1 MEGEA
6 RERVIIIMMM
16 MVMIEVGRL
25 TGGGIGRR
33 RLVTLMAVERGST
46 RGGVDNLTS
55 GCERTNERGVDNLK
69 SQPEGVHNSNIVK
82 PRLTFNK
89 HL

>member
-1 MEGEA
+1 MMNITLT
-6 RERVIIIMMM
+6 VVIIIIMML

-25 TGGGIGRR
+25 TVGGIGRR
-33 RLVTLMAVERGST
+33 RLVTLMAVERGSK

-82 PRLTFNK
+82 PW
-89 HL
+89 H